1 MNPPLTTKNVVS
13 GRRRPFDGPAA
24 SGAELT
30 RNVDMSVVR
39 QVLVRATWST
49 ERRCKCRSLPAGAG
63 ISGTRAPPHS
73 LTTSEKAA
81 FRAIF

>member
-1 MNPPLTTKNVVS
+1 MKPTLNDKKRSFGRSQARSMARPP
-13 GRRRPFDGPAA
+13 R
-24 SGAELT
+24 AELT

-39 QVLVRATWST
+39 QVLVRAKSRT
-49 ERRCKCRSLPAGAG
+49 ERRCKCRSLSSGAG